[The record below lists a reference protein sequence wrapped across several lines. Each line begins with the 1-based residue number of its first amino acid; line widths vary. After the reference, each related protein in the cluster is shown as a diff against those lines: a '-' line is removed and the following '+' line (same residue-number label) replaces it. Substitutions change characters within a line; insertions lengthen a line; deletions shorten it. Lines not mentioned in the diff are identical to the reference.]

1 MIVTLS
7 KFFFS
12 LLVLDQFPQ
21 SFFCIFAFSHFG
33 RLLTILTSPPTTFAP
48 PPLPPKH
55 TNEIIFRF
63 TLTINSYCCCF
74 LRSHLIVLLR
84 VHWNIRTK
92 HSSLPTAL
100 LETFVS
106 SSLDPSAIFLPSSVV
121 FVFLR
126 GFLSVSAF
134 CVCFLQWTDNNGEE
148 GYPTKQ

>member
-7 KFFFS
+7 KFFFFIACAWPIS
-12 LLVLDQFPQ
+12 TKFFLH
-21 SFFCIFAFSHFG
+21 FCIFPLWPASHHPY
-33 RLLTILTSPPTTFAP
+33 LPSHYLC

-84 VHWNIRTK
+84 IQWNIRTE